1 MKALEKAKLA
11 LREHLLNNRDR
22 VLSDLEEMRKK
33 SEGNDIFNYVENL
46 SESFS
51 WSDVSTCKEV
61 VYDYSFPD
69 IDYYNVIDQVIDNLL
84 YSPPGN
90 RNDKNRKK
98 DPEILSG
105 SFFLLILRY
114 VRSTKSSIFI

>member
-1 MKALEKAKLA
+1 MEALEKAKLA
-11 LREHLLNNRDR
+11 LRKHLLANRDR

-61 VYDYSFPD
+61 VYEYSFPD
-69 IDYYNVIDQVIDNLL
+69 IDYYNVIDQVMDNLL
-84 YSPPGN
+84 YSPPEN
-90 RNDKNRKK
+90 RKNKNRKK
-98 DPEILSG
+98 GPEILSG

-114 VRSTKSSIFI
+114 VRSTKSSIFV